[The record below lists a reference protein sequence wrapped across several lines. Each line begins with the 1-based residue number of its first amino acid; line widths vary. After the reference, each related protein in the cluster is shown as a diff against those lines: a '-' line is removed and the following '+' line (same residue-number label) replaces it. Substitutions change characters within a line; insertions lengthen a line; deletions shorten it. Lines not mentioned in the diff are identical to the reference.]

1 MLNLILTASVDTWF
15 KFLRSIVVTTVID
28 GNEKTNVSPSKL
40 RLHWAAHGFFC
51 KLIQAS
57 PQSTAGNFLLVKL

>member
-15 KFLRSIVVTTVID
+15 KFLRSIGVTTVID

-51 KLIQAS
+51 K
-57 PQSTAGNFLLVKL
+57 